1 MRTLFPALLLPLTMT
16 LAACGGG
23 TENPAVTD
31 AADAMPNEIVDLP
44 VEGNDAIGN
53 ESAVANEW
61 TGRWIGPEGTYATIL
76 PDEEVGPG
84 HYRINMKYGLD
95 DSMAGDF
102 QAVTDGETL
111 RFTRPDGDQVLKRG
125 DGAATGMK
133 YLAEKSDCIYVKS
146 GEGYCR
152 D

>member
-1 MRTLFPALLLPLTMT
+1 MRILVPALLVPITLT
-16 LAACGGG
+16 LSACGGG
-23 TENPAVTD
+23 TQTPGSTN
-31 AADAMPNEIVDLP
+31 AADAMPNEVIDLP

-61 TGRWIGPEGTYATIL
+61 TGRWIGVEGTYATIV

-95 DSMAGDF
+95 DTMAGNYS
-102 QAVTDGETL
+102 AVAEGDTL
-111 RFTRPDGDQVLKRG
+111 TFTRPDGDQVLKRG

-133 YLAEKSDCIYVKS
+133 YLAEKKDCIVVKT